1 MGCLQ
6 AASSTPNDQISL
18 QQNMQSEAPQ
28 EEQIQKSQTGTLQA
42 SNRVN
47 NYSY

>member
-1 MGCLQ
+1 MGCLK
-6 AASSTPNDQISL
+6 AASSTPNNQISL
-18 QQNMQSEAPQ
+18 QQKMQSKAHKED
-28 EEQIQKSQTGTLQA
+28 QINKSQIGNLQA